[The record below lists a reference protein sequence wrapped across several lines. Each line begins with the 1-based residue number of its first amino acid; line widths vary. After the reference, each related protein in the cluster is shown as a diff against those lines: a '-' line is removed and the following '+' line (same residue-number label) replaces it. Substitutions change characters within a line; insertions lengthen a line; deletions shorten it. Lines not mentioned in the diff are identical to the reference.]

1 MALAHHHDDAVETFL
16 MNVLTSGQLRTFLPV
31 TPLSRTGLTVLRP
44 LLYYREAEIIDMV
57 RQLDLQPLRN
67 PCPYDGH
74 TKRQDIEE
82 HIRELEKRSP
92 EVYDHLAAAM
102 RNAPN
107 QELWP
112 EQLSQKQLA
121 DKFHNFWRQK
131 SN

>member
-1 MALAHHHDDAVETFL
+1 

-74 TKRQDIEE
+74 TKRQDIKE
-82 HIRELEKRSP
+82 HIRELEKLSP
-92 EVYDHLAAAM
+92 ESTTIWPPLCAM
-102 RNAPN
+102 LPIRSCGRN
-107 QELWP
+107 
-112 EQLSQKQLA
+112 S
-121 DKFHNFWRQK
+121 
-131 SN
+131 

>member
-1 MALAHHHDDAVETFL
+1 

-74 TKRQDIEE
+74 TKRQDIKE
-82 HIRELEKRSP
+82 HIRELENLSP

-112 EQLSQKQLA
+112 AQLSQKQLA

>member
-1 MALAHHHDDAVETFL
+1 
-16 MNVLTSGQLRTFLPV
+16 
-31 TPLSRTGLTVLRP
+31 
-44 LLYYREAEIIDMV
+44 MV

-74 TKRQDIEE
+74 TKRQDIKE

-112 EQLSQKQLA
+112 EQLSQNSWPINSITFGVRKVIKIIRL
-121 DKFHNFWRQK
+121 KLLSVLSLRQQQ
-131 SN
+131 